1 MRLWRRLFTIC
12 FFAVL
17 LGAMW
22 LAARSPSLVETTYAR
37 GVGFQLSRAL
47 SSLTSVVPFSFAEIA
62 LAGVV
67 LYFVVPFF
75 TTILKVFRQQR
86 SLTSAVAGGVLR
98 VATATVVVLFFFYL
112 LWGLNYSRAPL
123 PERVGWTP
131 LAPATDDVERERRVN
146 EIETLAAELVE
157 VTNAGYRAVTNADD
171 LGRPS
176 ERPSGAPGLDIAIDL
191 AFPRVQQRLSLE
203 PAISADRGR
212 AKPIA
217 ASPFMN
223 YLGLTGFYFP
233 FTGEANYNRLQ
244 PAPTLAHAVAHEK
257 AHQRGIAPEDEAGFI
272 GYLACAMSD
281 DPYVRYSAA
290 FFAQRELVAELS
302 RYDLSRA
309 KRVLGRRLP
318 GVWRDL
324 QSIHAYWQL
333 YEGPATRVSQSVN
346 DRYLKSQGM
355 KRGIATYADSR
366 NLIVLFARQ
375 NGGKAWPTDDRP
387 KAEGQGPK

>member
-12 FFAVL
+12 SFAVL

-22 LAARSPSLVETTYAR
+22 LMARSPTLIESVYAR

-47 SSLTSVVPFSFAEIA
+47 SSLSGVLPFSLAEIA

-75 TTILKVFRQQR
+75 TTTSQVLRRKR
-86 SLTSAVAGGVLR
+86 SLTNALAGGVLR
-98 VATATVVVLFFFYL
+98 VAAATVVILFFFYV

-123 PERVGWTP
+123 PTRLGWTP
-131 LAPATDDVERERRVN
+131 LAPATDDAERERRVN
-146 EIETLAAELVE
+146 EIETLAAELMD
-157 VTNAGYRAVTNADD
+157 VTNAAYRAVTSSDD

-176 ERPSGAPGLDIAIDL
+176 ERPSGAPGLDIAIDA
-191 AFPRVQQRLSLE
+191 AFARVQERLKLE
-203 PAISADRGR
+203 NGVAASRGR

-217 ASPFMN
+217 GSIVMS

-233 FTGEANYNRLQ
+233 WTGEANYNRLQ
-244 PAPTLAHAVAHEK
+244 PAPTLAHSVAHEK
-257 AHQRGIAPEDEAGFI
+257 AHQRGFAPEDEASFI
-272 GYLACAMSD
+272 GYLTGAMSD
-281 DPYVRYSAA
+281 DPYAHYSAA
-290 FFAQRELVAELS
+290 FFAQRELVAELA
-302 RYDLSRA
+302 RYDLTRT

-324 QSIHAYWQL
+324 QSIHAYWGQ

-375 NGGKAWPTDDRP
+375 NGGKAWPG
-387 KAEGQGPK
+387 K